1 MLRRTWRALET
12 AEAAITIG
20 VALLVTIAFVN
31 LGMAVYANQ
40 AAQYAAN
47 YGARMGSTAQCDRA
61 GAALA
66 AAQSNLKHSLLRAPT
81 VQVLARGESVGST
94 LKIRVSGTVPNF
106 MKGLLR
112 LFGGGFVQD
121 FRITAESVFRA
132 EGWGDGC

>member
-1 MLRRTWRALET
+1 MLRRTLRALET
-12 AEAAITIG
+12 GEAAITLG
-20 VALLVTIAFVN
+20 VALLVTIAFIN

-66 AAQSNLKHSLLRAPT
+66 AAQANVKHSLLQSPS

-94 LKIRVSGTVPNF
+94 LKIR
-106 MKGLLR
+106 
-112 LFGGGFVQD
+112 
-121 FRITAESVFRA
+121 ES
-132 EGWGDGC
+132 

>member
-12 AEAAITIG
+12 GEAAITLG
-20 VALLVTIAFVN
+20 VALLVTIAFIN

-66 AAQSNLKHSLLRAPT
+66 AAQSNVKQSLLQSPS
-81 VQVLARGESVGST
+81 VQVLARGEAVGST

-106 MKGLLR
+106 MKGILG
-112 LFGGGFVQD
+112 LFGGGFSQD